1 MRKVNNMKK
10 ISIDANL
17 MAAINKLKPGY
28 AFKVK
33 GITATKLNREV
44 NKLKKRKLIPKD
56 TYIFGDSMFFWVGR
70 GK

>member
-1 MRKVNNMKK
+1 MKK
-10 ISIDANL
+10 ISIDVKL
-17 MAAINKLKPGY
+17 MGAINALELGY

-56 TYIFGDSMFFWVGR
+56 TYVFGDSMFFWVGR